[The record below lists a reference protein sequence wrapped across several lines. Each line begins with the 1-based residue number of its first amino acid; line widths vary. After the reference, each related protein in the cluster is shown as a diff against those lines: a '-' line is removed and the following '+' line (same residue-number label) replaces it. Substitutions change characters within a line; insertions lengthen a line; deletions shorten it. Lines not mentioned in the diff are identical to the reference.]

1 MGEVRVAVFTFDRAD
16 LELRTQ
22 NLEVRTEPEHE
33 LRSEH
38 EVSTEKSERQS
49 LVCKHAKNRSC
60 IIFDTLPINR

>member
-38 EVSTEKSERQS
+38 
-49 LVCKHAKNRSC
+49 
-60 IIFDTLPINR
+60 